1 MFGLLNKVQTAKED
15 AAQEIF
21 QLEIDDLKA
30 AQKASLEKAEQLH
43 DLQAEGLLK
52 MAELV
57 AHFAAEQNE
66 NDEEDLLK
74 ADHIGRAERKKDFGS
89 RSGMLSGI
97 HSVSELYDN
106 IIWSTATSRLGL
118 STTGS
123 SIYTDSIY
131 EVEDEDGED
140 EKNPAEDYRNKGEA
154 SPPDLDE
161 DHPMYLMGTDDS
173 WAANESND
181 AMHGGLGKKILN
193 DDGSAGTG
201 NTASTEE
208 QDLSVLGKIH
218 VRRLKNELQLKEKA
232 LVNKHKAS
240 LKLERR
246 KYRKSKRELKLYH
259 QNNIEMLLRQ
269 CVDERYRLRDEIT
282 ARISSLAKSQD
293 LTTKTL
299 QESIEADV
307 SIMQDAWAEHKRLE
321 DAEKSSFEKAQALVS
336 AQVFHEVRN
345 ALSSVIAMSELT
357 SQLRDDPTV
366 TPSDLV
372 SSVNKMLD
380 QNEEVVDYSLTML
393 NNILDINKIRTGEF
407 QISKDVFDLTDL
419 MQRATKM
426 QMAKSESKGVPMSF
440 EEPKMGKVL
449 VSSDRDIIMRI
460 ITNFISNAVKFT
472 SCGAIQP
479 FILPLEDIL
488 PNANNTER
496 RVAVGVADSKWEFCS
511 SLCSYMTNMI
521 LHASSFTFIRWY
533 WTDLGYIEQGQGR
546 VV

>member
-1 MFGLLNKVQTAKED
+1 MLCLPILVFIYCETRIFQNIEEATYLETMFGLLNKVQTAKED

-57 AHFAAEQNE
+57 AHYAAEQNE

-74 ADHIGRAERKKDFGS
+74 ADNVGRAERKKDFGS
-89 RSGMLSGI
+89 RSGMMSGI

-140 EKNPAEDYRNKGEA
+140 EKNPAEDDKNKGEA
-154 SPPDLDE
+154 SADLDE

-232 LVNKHKAS
+232 LVNKHKAT

-246 KYRKSKRELKLYH
+246 KYRK
-259 QNNIEMLLRQ
+259 
-269 CVDERYRLRDEIT
+269 
-282 ARISSLAKSQD
+282 AK
-293 LTTKTL
+293 
-299 QESIEADV
+299 ES
-307 SIMQDAWAEHKRLE
+307 
-321 DAEKSSFEKAQALVS
+321 
-336 AQVFHEVRN
+336 
-345 ALSSVIAMSELT
+345 
-357 SQLRDDPTV
+357 
-366 TPSDLV
+366 
-372 SSVNKMLD
+372 
-380 QNEEVVDYSLTML
+380 
-393 NNILDINKIRTGEF
+393 
-407 QISKDVFDLTDL
+407 
-419 MQRATKM
+419 
-426 QMAKSESKGVPMSF
+426 
-440 EEPKMGKVL
+440 
-449 VSSDRDIIMRI
+449 
-460 ITNFISNAVKFT
+460 
-472 SCGAIQP
+472 
-479 FILPLEDIL
+479 PL
-488 PNANNTER
+488 
-496 RVAVGVADSKWEFCS
+496 
-511 SLCSYMTNMI
+511 
-521 LHASSFTFIRWY
+521 
-533 WTDLGYIEQGQGR
+533 
-546 VV
+546 